1 MEIPLRQTIKKIII
15 KHSKERKMKKFYSE
29 PQLEV
34 VQLLTTDIMTL
45 SSGDATITGSIDP
58 AMNDEIWDLT

>member
-1 MEIPLRQTIKKIII
+1 MEIPQRLTIKKIFI
-15 KHSKERKMKKFYSE
+15 KHSKERKMKKTYLE

-45 SSGDATITGSIDP
+45 SSGDVTITGSIDP
-58 AMNDEIWDLT
+58 AMNDEFWDLT

>member
-1 MEIPLRQTIKKIII
+1 
-15 KHSKERKMKKFYSE
+15 MKKFYSE

-45 SSGDATITGSIDP
+45 SSGDVTITGSIDP
-58 AMNDEIWDLT
+58 AMNDEFWDLT

>member
-1 MEIPLRQTIKKIII
+1 
-15 KHSKERKMKKFYSE
+15 MKKTYLE

-45 SSGDATITGSIDP
+45 SSGDITITGCIDP
-58 AMNDEIWDLT
+58 VMNDEIWDLT

>member
-1 MEIPLRQTIKKIII
+1 
-15 KHSKERKMKKFYSE
+15 MKKTYLE

-45 SSGDATITGSIDP
+45 SSADVTIMGSIDP
-58 AMNDEIWDLT
+58 VMNDEIWDLT